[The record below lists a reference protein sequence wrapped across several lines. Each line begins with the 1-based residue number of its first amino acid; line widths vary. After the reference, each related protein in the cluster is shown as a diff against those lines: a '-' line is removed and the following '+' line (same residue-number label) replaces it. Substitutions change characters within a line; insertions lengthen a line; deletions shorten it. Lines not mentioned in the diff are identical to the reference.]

1 MTSVGSVR
9 VSSADK
15 ETILNA
21 ARRLLDRV
29 GVGASAPIGLWGLA
43 RELGITGVR
52 EIADGPDGV
61 LVRHKS
67 GYIIGVNARHFP
79 TRQRFTIAH
88 EIAHRLVNQ
97 TFPPDS
103 LGTDVRR
110 TYSFKGK
117 SQPSNNHMESRVERL
132 CNIAA
137 AELLMPECLLQ
148 KDGLVNVE
156 PSLAALGRIAHSYEV
171 SSQVAGIRLIDGG
184 WWTAVLT
191 YWSGQVKPGTGKSR
205 IRAEWSAAP
214 KSLSWLVPKNRSLP
228 SSGVLQKA
236 FTSTAFD
243 NISRGVERWGQG
255 RLRGWYRAE
264 AQCHRAGDKKV
275 LVSMLTP
282 AQEKPRSLPG
292 LHRKGGSR

>member
-1 MTSVGSVR
+1 MSAAGSGR
-9 VSSADK
+9 VSAADK
-15 ETILNA
+15 EAILGA

-29 GVGASAPIGLWGLA
+29 GVDARAPVGLLALA
-43 RELGITGVR
+43 RDMGIMGVR
-52 EIADGPDGV
+52 HIPDGPDGV
-61 LVRHKS
+61 LVRHES
-67 GYIIGVNARHFP
+67 GYVIGVNAQHSS

-97 TFPPDS
+97 TFLTGS
-103 LGTDVRR
+103 ARIETRQ
-110 TYSFKGK
+110 TSFFK
-117 SQPSNNHMESRVERL
+117 SKAPNYYIERL

-137 AELLMPECLLQ
+137 SELLLPEILLQ
-148 KDGLVNVE
+148 KDDLVGAN
-156 PSLAALGRIAHSYEV
+156 PSLDALWKIARSYQASLE
-171 SSQVAGIRLIDGG
+171 ATGIRLIDGG
-184 WWTAVLT
+184 WWNAVFT
-191 YWSGQVKPGTGKSR
+191 RWSRQVEPETDKSR

-264 AQCHRAGDKKV
+264 AQCHGAGDKKV
-275 LVSMLTP
+275 LVSMLIP
-282 AQEKPRSLPG
+282 EESRPHLLPG
-292 LHRKGGSR
+292 FRRKGMLKLASS